1 MVKKLI
7 EVNDLVVSFG
17 GFTAL
22 NRVSLSMTF
31 GEVRTVIGPNGAGKT
46 TLLDAMC
53 GKTQVSDGE
62 ILFEGTLINLMSE
75 FERTRL
81 GMGRKFQTPSVYDDL
96 TVFENM
102 QISVLGGQRVFSSI
116 FDSHL
121 KFQDQI
127 ESVAALTD
135 LSSRLRQRA
144 GTLSHGQKQWLEI
157 AMLLIQRPKLLMLDE
172 PVAGMSIRERDQTV
186 ELIKRISSD
195 QAIIVIE
202 HDMDF
207 VKKLASD
214 VTVLHQGAVLCEG
227 SVEQVQA
234 DERVREVYLGD

>member
-62 ILFEGTLINLMSE
+62 ILFEGTLINLMPE

-121 KFQDQI
+121 EFQDQI